1 MGAKKKEI
9 RQRDVLELLRSGI
22 TQVNACK
29 TTGTSES
36 TWYNWKKDPDFC
48 AVVENALAEG
58 KALRDSLGAKP
69 EFSAGDTALDLF
81 LNLYTETGLFED
93 SCKAAKLE
101 IQSVLQWV
109 NPLSAAYKP
118 TFHSLYEDARKLL
131 EIRAEDAIA
140 SNIQR
145 KGQGS
150 TADAKWLLERRQP
163 EIYGTKK
170 SADEEPKKAS
180 ISPEQALEV
189 LKNLLGTNASAPE
202 QVN

>member
-36 TWYNWKKDPDFC
+36 TWYNWKKNPDFC

-93 SCKAAKLE
+93 SCKAAKLD
-101 IQSVLQWV
+101 IQAVLQWV
-109 NPLSAAYKP
+109 NPISANYKP

-145 KGQGS
+145 RGQGH
-150 TADAKWLLERRQP
+150 TADAKFILERRRP
-163 EIYGTKK
+163 DEYGNRLKLKDEASKK
-170 SADEEPKKAS
+170 PA
-180 ISPEQALEV
+180 ISPEQAMEV
-189 LKNLLGTNASAPE
+189 LKNLLGTSAPSE
-202 QVN
+202 SVN